1 MSETPSLLT
10 TEVPRVSP
18 LQAENIAAQIYG
30 LEGSAQVL
38 GGERDSNFCLTTLSG
53 RAYMLRFVNP
63 AEVPE
68 EVDFQTAILSHLARR
83 DSQLP
88 VPRLQESRSGEL
100 TPQVSVA
107 GQNLTLRAV
116 SYLPGTAQFQVP
128 RSQTLMRELGDTLA
142 RLDIALSDFEHPG
155 AKRDL
160 LWDISD
166 MSRLEGWIPHLTDP
180 EQRHTISRVL
190 DIHQQKVVPASRFLR
205 KQVIHNDL
213 NAHNVLVKSADPQR
227 LAGIID
233 FGDALRAPLI
243 NELATALAYQLDSQ
257 GENLFQYCRPMIAAY
272 TARQPLSEAEQH
284 VLPELVASRLAL
296 SLLIAQHRAVL
307 YPQNRDYILR
317 NQAHA
322 WGSLSRLMA
331 LSFSQTG
338 EIFSQS
344 CTSEWPYR
352 EQKC

>member
-1 MSETPSLLT
+1 MSEAPSLLT

-18 LQAENIAAQIYG
+18 SQAESIAAYIYG
-30 LEGSAQVL
+30 LEGKADVL

-63 AEVPE
+63 AEVPA
-68 EVDFQTAILSHLARR
+68 EVDFQTAILSHLALR
-83 DSQLP
+83 DNSLP
-88 VPRLQESRSGEL
+88 VPRLQESREGEL
-100 TPQVSVA
+100 TPQVDVA
-107 GQNLTLRAV
+107 GQRLTLRAV
-116 SYLPGTAQFQVP
+116 SYLPGTAQYQVP
-128 RSQTLMRELGDTLA
+128 RSDALMRELGETLA
-142 RLDIALSDFEHPG
+142 CLDIALSDFEHPG
-155 AKRDL
+155 ATRDL

-166 MSRLEGWIPHLTDP
+166 MSRLEGWVPHLTDP
-180 EQRHTISRVL
+180 LQRRTISRVL
-190 DIHQQKVVPASRFLR
+190 DIHQQKVVPASPSLR

-213 NAHNVLVKSADPQR
+213 NTHNILVNSADPQR

-233 FGDALRAPLI
+233 FGDALRAPLV
-243 NELATALAYQLDSQ
+243 NELATALAYQLDC
-257 GENLFQYCRPMIAAY
+257 EDDDLFRYCRPMISAY
-272 TARQPLSEAEQH
+272 TALQPLTDAELD

-331 LSFSQTG
+331 LSFSQTDA
-338 EIFSQS
+338 IFRQS
-344 CTSEWPYR
+344 GTSEL
-352 EQKC
+352 K

>member
-1 MSETPSLLT
+1 
-10 TEVPRVSP
+10 
-18 LQAENIAAQIYG
+18 
-30 LEGSAQVL
+30 
-38 GGERDSNFCLTTLSG
+38 
-53 RAYMLRFVNP
+53 VNP

-68 EVDFQTAILSHLARR
+68 EVDFQTAILSHLALR

-107 GQNLTLRAV
+107 GQTLTLRAV

-128 RSQTLMRELGDTLA
+128 RSKALMRELGDALA
-142 RLDIALSDFEHPG
+142 RLDIALNDFEHPG

-166 MSRLEGWIPHLTDP
+166 MWRLEGWVPQLTDP
-180 EQRHTISRVL
+180 AQRQTISRVL
-190 DIHQQKVVPASRFLR
+190 EIHRQKVVPTGQRLR

-213 NAHNVLVKSADPQR
+213 NAHNVLVSSSDPQR

-233 FGDALRAPLI
+233 FGDALYAPLI
-243 NELATALAYQLDSQ
+243 NELATALAYQLDSH
-257 GENLFQYCRPMIAAY
+257 GDDLFLYCRPMIAAY
-272 TARQPLSEAEQH
+272 TARQPLTDAELD

-317 NQAHA
+317 NQVHA

-331 LSFSQTG
+331 LSFSQADA
-338 EIFSQS
+338 IFRQS
-344 CTSEWPYR
+344 CTSEL
-352 EQKC
+352 K

>member
-1 MSETPSLLT
+1 MSEAPSLLT
-10 TEVPRVSP
+10 TEVPCVSP
-18 LQAENIAAQIYG
+18 SQAENIAAQIYG

-68 EVDFQTAILSHLARR
+68 EVDFQTAILSHLALR
-83 DSQLP
+83 DSPLP

-100 TPQVSVA
+100 TPQVSVG

-116 SYLPGTAQFQVP
+116 SYLPGIAQYQVP
-128 RSQTLMRELGDTLA
+128 RSPALMHELGDTLA
-142 RLDIALSDFEHPG
+142 RLDIALSDFQHPG

-166 MSRLEGWIPHLTDP
+166 MSRLEGWIPHLADP

-190 DIHQQKVVPASRFLR
+190 AVHQQKVVPASRGLR

-213 NAHNVLVKSADPQR
+213 NAHNVLVNSANPQR

-233 FGDALRAPLI
+233 FGDALHAPLI

-257 GENLFQYCRPMIAAY
+257 GENLFRYCHPMIAAY
-272 TARQPLSEAEQH
+272 TARQPLSVAEQQ

-307 YPQNRDYILR
+307 YPQNREYILR

-331 LSFSQTG
+331 LSFSQIG

-344 CTSEWPYR
+344 CMSHLP
-352 EQKC
+352 